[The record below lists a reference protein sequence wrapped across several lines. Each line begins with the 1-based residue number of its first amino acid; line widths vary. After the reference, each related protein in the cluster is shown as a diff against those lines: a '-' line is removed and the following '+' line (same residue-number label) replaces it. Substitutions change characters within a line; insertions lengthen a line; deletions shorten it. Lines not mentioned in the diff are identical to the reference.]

1 MNHLQQYENTR
12 HVLDEIRSFHGRL
25 AELYGALA
33 DQATEAR
40 AEMLLNYMKSREEA
54 QGTVIDLYESDA
66 PSSILDAWFQVQSP
80 ENLNDF
86 LSLLE
91 TRADLSV
98 EQVRELVMEADEFLL
113 SLLDHVERQVLHP
126 DIKAVFQDLKELERE
141 EEKALSRA
149 VNSFWEF

>member
-12 HVLDEIRSFHGRL
+12 HVLDEIRSFHRRL
-25 AELYGALA
+25 ADLYGTLA
-33 DQATEAR
+33 GQATGAR

-54 QGTVIDLYESDA
+54 QATVIDLYESDA
-66 PSSILDAWFQVQSP
+66 PANILDSWFQVPYP

-86 LSLLE
+86 LQLLE

-98 EQVRELVMEADEFLL
+98 EQVRELVMEADEFLMA
-113 SLLDHVERQVLHP
+113 LLDHVERRV
-126 DIKAVFQDLKELERE
+126 INSEVKAVFHDLKELERE
-141 EEKALSRA
+141 EEKALTRA